1 MPIDYKKYPPNW
13 KTEIRPRILERDD
26 NRCKNCKKR
35 NYTVGYYDCDGSW
48 CPTGG
53 NIYHD
58 HIGSVGAETYKEA
71 RELCDSNNID
81 GQLDDEHYIVIVL
94 TIAHLDQDITNNDD
108 ENLAALCQRCHFRHD
123 APYRLT
129 NKLKRQGQL
138 QLSL

>member
-13 KTEIRPRILERDD
+13 KTEIRPRILYRDQ
-26 NRCKNCKKR
+26 NQCKNCGKH
-35 NYTVGYYDCDGSW
+35 NYIVGYYNIDGLW
-48 CPTGG
+48 NPTSG

-58 HIGSVGAETYKEA
+58 HIGTFGAESYKEA
-71 RELCDSNNID
+71 REVCDSCNEY
-81 GQLDDEHYIVIVL
+81 GQFQGEHYIVIVL

-108 ENLAALCQRCHFRHD
+108 NNLAALCQRCHFRHD